1 MNRQIAPDIKTIKSI
16 KTGFPTASGR
26 MFFIP
31 SDEGVFK
38 LDIVFPKSGYGV
50 SENKF
55 IASYAIDLLL
65 SGTTN
70 KTSSEIATEIDFHG
84 GFVFKNS
91 DYYTSSLTIYG
102 MNEKFKILLE
112 LVKEYY
118 ENCIYS
124 LDELSVF
131 KERKISEL
139 NINLGKTSFLANRG
153 INQLI
158 LGEDHPYSKPVDQD
172 IIRSIESS
180 QLLDYKKNNL
190 IEPYFLFT
198 GSASTEAEKIIE
210 KIGYNLK
217 SFVTGDLNEI
227 IPQETSET
235 EKKIIKQDSNQSS
248 IRMGKIMPSRED
260 EDYFKISM
268 CNLILGGYFG
278 SRLMKNIREE
288 KGLTYGIHS
297 SITPFKNFSLF
308 KISSECNS
316 ELSETVRQEIINELK
331 ILQTDL
337 VPEEELTT
345 AKNYLSG
352 HMMRNFD
359 GAFNISDR
367 LKGIMELDTK
377 DPDAYY
383 KNYFDTINKVT
394 SEEIREIANNYL
406 NINTLK
412 YCISGAN

>member
-1 MNRQIAPDIKTIKSI
+1 MNRQIAPNIKTIQSI
-16 KTGFPTASGR
+16 KTGFPHSPGR
-26 MFFIP
+26 LYFIP
-31 SDEGVFK
+31 SEEGVFK

-50 SENKF
+50 TGNKF

-65 SGTTN
+65 SGTKS

-102 MNEKFKILLE
+102 MNEKFITLLN

-118 ENCIYS
+118 QNCIYS
-124 LDELSVF
+124 LDELNVF
-131 KERKISEL
+131 KDRKISEL
-139 NINLGKTSFLANRG
+139 NINLNKTSFLANRG

-158 LGEDHPYSKPVDQD
+158 LGDNHPYSKPVDHE

-180 QLLDYKKNNL
+180 QLIEFKEKYLT
-190 IEPYFLFT
+190 EPYFIYT
-198 GSASTEAEKIIE
+198 GSASVEVEKSILNLGFE
-210 KIGYNLK
+210 LKDAVIGDYEETLP
-217 SFVTGDLNEI
+217 LEMLEI
-227 IPQETSET
+227 
-235 EKKIIKQDSNQSS
+235 EKKINKQDSTQSS
-248 IRMGKIMPSRED
+248 IRLGKILPSREHK
-260 EDYFKISM
+260 DYFKISM

-297 SITPFKNFSLF
+297 SVTPFKNFSLF

-316 ELSETVRQEIINELK
+316 DLSETVRQEIYNEIK
-331 ILQTDL
+331 VLQTEP
-337 VPEEELTT
+337 VGEEELTT

-352 HMMRNFD
+352 HLMRNFD

-367 LKGIMELDTK
+367 FKGVMELDTK
-377 DPDAYY
+377 EPDLYY
-383 KNYFDTINKVT
+383 KNYFETINKIT
-394 SEEIREIANNYL
+394 SEEIRETANNYL
-406 NINTLK
+406 NVNTLK
-412 YCISGAN
+412 YCISGAI

>member
-1 MNRQIAPDIKTIKSI
+1 MNRQTAPDIKTIASI
-16 KTGFPTASGR
+16 KTGFPQASGR
-26 MFFIP
+26 LFFIP
-31 SDEGVFK
+31 SEEGVFK

-65 SGTTN
+65 SGTHD

-102 MNEKFKILLE
+102 MNEKFITLLN

-118 ENCIYS
+118 QNCIYS
-124 LDELSVF
+124 LDELSIF

-139 NINLGKTSFLANRG
+139 NINLSKTNFLANRG

-158 LGEDHPYSKPVDQD
+158 LGKNHPYSEPVDTE
-172 IIRSIESS
+172 IIRSIEAS
-180 QLLDYKKNNL
+180 QLVEFKEKYLKD
-190 IEPYFLFT
+190 PYFIFT
-198 GSASTEAEKIIE
+198 GSANTEVERSI
-210 KIGYNLK
+210 
-217 SFVTGDLNEI
+217 TDLGFKLTDPIVGNFEEAL
-227 IPQETSET
+227 PQEELESER
-235 EKKIIKQDSNQSS
+235 KIHKQDSTQSS
-248 IRMGKIMPSRED
+248 IRLGKLLPSREH

-297 SITPFKNFSLF
+297 SLTPFKNFSLF

-316 ELSETVRQEIINELK
+316 ELSETVRQEIFNEIK
-331 ILQTDL
+331 ILQTEP
-337 VPEEELTT
+337 VGEEELTT

-367 LKGIMELDTK
+367 FKGIMELDTVN
-377 DPDAYY
+377 PDLYY
-383 KNYFDTINKVT
+383 KHYFETINKIT
-394 SEEIREIANNYL
+394 PKEILETANNYL
-406 NINTLK
+406 NIKTLK
-412 YCISGAN
+412 YCISGAI